1 MLIRSA
7 PRTEIKA
14 KKDGMMNGIVKRLLR
29 AKLVPA
35 LLSIVFGIVL
45 IIARRSAV
53 EIAVK
58 IAAGMLV
65 ACGIG
70 CLLMYLFAPVRESM
84 QLVVGG
90 FLAAVGLLAWFNTD
104 LVVDLFPILT
114 GITLILNGLSNFA
127 PLTSPG
133 ENAGTSMI
141 VVFSGMMILGGLFI
155 IFHRGAA
162 IDVLMIYMGV
172 IFIVNGILD
181 LVLLHRVKD
190 ILLS

>member
-1 MLIRSA
+1 
-7 PRTEIKA
+7 
-14 KKDGMMNGIVKRLLR
+14 MNGIVKRLLR

-141 VVFSGMMILGGLFI
+141 VVFSVMMILGGLFI